1 LHKVGFIAKLRLV
14 LNFVELRVSNLSLP
28 LLLAWD
34 IAANEA
40 AQSRRK
46 LIEPEHLFIGLCKL
60 EDFSTTTALIE
71 LGYDQNDSS
80 LMKTEIVNFVDML
93 YRFSLN
99 PANLRKEARQ
109 RRNTGVLS
117 LLNGWTTG
125 MLRPPESDSNVI
137 HRSPASR
144 EAFARAEEF
153 ARLAGSPLITTF
165 HLLAALLTDEAFRL
179 TTWLKVYVDVNELRE
194 AALNAPLP
202 NNK

>member
-1 LHKVGFIAKLRLV
+1 
-14 LNFVELRVSNLSLP
+14 VSNLSLP

-60 EDFSTTTALIE
+60 EDFSTTTALTE

-93 YRFSLN
+93 YRFNLN

-117 LLNGWTTG
+117 LLNGFTTG
-125 MLRPPESDSNVI
+125 MLRLPESESNVI

-144 EAFARAEEF
+144 EVFGRAEEL
-153 ARLAGSPLITTF
+153 ARMDGSQLITTF
-165 HLLAALLTDEAFRL
+165 HLLAALLGDEAYRL
-179 TTWLKVYVDVNELRE
+179 TPWLKAHVDVNDLRE
-194 AALNAPLP
+194 AALNAALP
-202 NNK
+202 NNR

>member
-1 LHKVGFIAKLRLV
+1 M
-14 LNFVELRVSNLSLP
+14 SNLSLP

-71 LGYDQNDSS
+71 LGYDQEDSGV
-80 LMKTEIVNFVDML
+80 MKTEIVTFVDML
-93 YRFSLN
+93 YRFNLN
-99 PANLRKEARQ
+99 PASLRKEARQ

-125 MLRPPESDSNVI
+125 MLRPPETDSNVI
-137 HRSPASR
+137 HRSPTSR
-144 EAFARAEEF
+144 EAFGRAEEL
-153 ARLAGSPLITTF
+153 ARVSGSQFITIF
-165 HLLAALLTDEAFRL
+165 HLLATILSDDAYRITP
-179 TTWLKVYVDVNELRE
+179 WLRAHVDVNDLRE
-194 AALNAPLP
+194 AALSAAQP
-202 NNK
+202 NQ